1 MKTKTCQNC
10 STINKYN
17 NTYCTNCGLKFKENF
32 VVPLIILNIVNFIAD
47 IMAFILFLNF
57 EMDGS
62 TPDFI
67 PTLFVSSPILLLCI
81 LGFLF
86 SCLKKKNLSIG
97 FSIASTYLSSL
108 SYVVVII
115 HIIFVISVMR

>member
-17 NTYCTNCGLKFKENF
+17 NTYCTNCGFKFKENF

-57 EMDGS
+57 EMDGYCIFS
-62 TPDFI
+62 FI
-67 PTLFVSSPILLLCI
+67 NNINSVLFCYDNVFFSRRDKY
-81 LGFLF
+81 GKLF
-86 SCLKKKNLSIG
+86 
-97 FSIASTYLSSL
+97 
-108 SYVVVII
+108 
-115 HIIFVISVMR
+115 